1 MYDMKGSL
9 AVEQAQMLEMIT
21 QLESVVVRLQDVDAG
36 VSKYADEL
44 RRLRVAVMGA
54 KSPRKWDRVVKVG
67 CDLLVRIA
75 VELLK
80 AWL

>member
-1 MYDMKGSL
+1 MKRSL
-9 AVEQAQMLEMIT
+9 AVERAQMLEMIT
-21 QLESVVVRLQDVDAG
+21 HLESVVGRLQDVDAG

-44 RRLRVAVMGA
+44 RRLRIAVMGA
-54 KSPRKWDRVVKVG
+54 QSPKRWDHVVEVG